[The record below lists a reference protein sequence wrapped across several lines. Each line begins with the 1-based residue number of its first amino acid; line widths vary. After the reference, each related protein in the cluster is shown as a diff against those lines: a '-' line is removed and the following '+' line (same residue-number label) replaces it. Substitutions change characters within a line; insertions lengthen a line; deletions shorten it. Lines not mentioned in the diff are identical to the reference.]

1 MDPYYLI
8 FLTEPQWAQCSVGS
22 ETCPAQGEGFG
33 PPGWST
39 NFSMLIFLPAGSEV
53 LPIWKFLDKRPF
65 NPQLPFS
72 KIHSPMKREMKS
84 GMPRNNKIVGK
95 AHAIPLCLH
104 SATHISFNWS
114 LFLTYIQYINKH
126 RLLRTV
132 QSHIQNSLCST
143 FGVCWRSFQSDN
155 EPWKM
160 QTGSNR

>member
-1 MDPYYLI
+1 MI
-8 FLTEPQWAQCSVGS
+8 FLTESQWAQCSVGS
-22 ETCPAQGEGFG
+22 ETCLAQGEGFG

-72 KIHSPMKREMKS
+72 KIHSPMKS

-114 LFLTYIQYINKH
+114 LFLTYIQYTNEIKQTQAFADYSEPH
-126 RLLRTV
+126 PEQFVQHLWCLLEELSVR
-132 QSHIQNSLCST
+132 Q
-143 FGVCWRSFQSDN
+143 
-155 EPWKM
+155 
-160 QTGSNR
+160 